1 MAAST
6 AAKPAKTK
14 PHMSQMALQEQRWG
28 RLFVAAP
35 FIGFCLFSAFPIVFA
50 FVASLSNWTGT
61 NSIFN
66 NFIGFKN
73 YAELLT
79 DARFWKTMGTTVIYM
94 IGIPIGMV
102 LGLLIATAMNRKI
115 PGVKILRTMYYVPV
129 ISSLVAVAILWA
141 WVFNYDYGLFN
152 IIIKAISGGKGPNWL
167 GDETWVK
174 VAMIIFMTWKGLGT
188 SIILYLSGLQNIPR
202 DYYEAATIDGA
213 NGWQAFR
220 NITIPLVSPVTFY
233 LLITGIIGGFQVF
246 VEVSVMVSNGGTNY
260 SAATVV
266 YYLWDKAFKSQQMGY
281 GSAMAFILAIII
293 FIVTAIN
300 FYGQDKW
307 VKTID

>member
-94 IGIPIGMV
+94 IGIPVGMI